1 MEQNADFE
9 EKTAVGENVLDS
21 PASEAEPRIVKD
33 WDTEE
38 GSVRRK

>member
-9 EKTAVGENVLDS
+9 KTAMGENILDS
-21 PASEAEPRIVKD
+21 PASETELRIVKD